1 MLDSDG
7 WWPRLVLAEARNEE
21 YSRISPA
28 AAAGLALF
36 GSGGTRRVGGFH
48 GHPML
53 RSGAARNLGPMNHF
67 PRACDTQTS
76 EDLAPEKILCAD
88 RSCPALYVGMIYLS
102 NWLQKHSKCSSRRN
116 SECINYHISA
126 PVEV

>member
-67 PRACDTQTS
+67 PRAWDTQTS
-76 EDLAPEKILCAD
+76 RDLAPEKSAALSRHLCCAD
-88 RSCPALYVGMIYLS
+88 NSSSTGRHSTLLLNSIQLS
-102 NWLQKHSKCSSRRN
+102 
-116 SECINYHISA
+116 
-126 PVEV
+126 V

>member
-67 PRACDTQTS
+67 PRARDTQTS
-76 EDLAPEKILCAD
+76 RDLAPENLLF
-88 RSCPALYVGMIYLS
+88 SPSLLFF
-102 NWLQKHSKCSSRRN
+102 
-116 SECINYHISA
+116 
-126 PVEV
+126 

>member
-7 WWPRLVLAEARNEE
+7 CWPRLVLAEARNEE

-67 PRACDTQTS
+67 PQACDTQTS
-76 EDLAPEKILCAD
+76 EDLAPEKNPLCAD
-88 RSCPALYVGMIYLS
+88 RLCPALFVGMIYLS

-116 SECINYHISA
+116 S
-126 PVEV
+126 